1 MLTLIA
7 ARDRAGAIGRGNTIP
22 WHVPE
27 DFAFFKRETLGGAVI
42 MGRKTWDSLPRR
54 PLPGRL
60 NIVVTRHPPAET
72 AEPEVIFTGLD
83 DAIGAARARG
93 HKRIYC
99 IGGAEIYRQMLS
111 AADRVLLSTVEV
123 DVAEA
128 DAFFP
133 ALDPEAWAPA
143 RHEVLRAADPRCV
156 MTEYLR
162 RGAIPGA

>member
-27 DFAFFKRETLGGAVI
+27 DFAFFKRETLGGAII

-60 NIVVTRHPPAET
+60 NIVVTRHPPAE
-72 AEPEVIFTGLD
+72 AAGPEVIFTGLD
-83 DAIGAARARG
+83 EAIAAARARG
-93 HKRIYC
+93 HARIYG
-99 IGGAEIYRQMLS
+99 IGGAEIYRQMLPAS
-111 AADRVLLSTVEV
+111 DRVLLSTVEV
-123 DVAEA
+123 EVADA

-133 ALDPEAWAPA
+133 PLDPETWAPA
-143 RHEVLRAADPRCV
+143 RHEVLREAGPRCV

-162 RGAIPGA
+162 RDADRGA